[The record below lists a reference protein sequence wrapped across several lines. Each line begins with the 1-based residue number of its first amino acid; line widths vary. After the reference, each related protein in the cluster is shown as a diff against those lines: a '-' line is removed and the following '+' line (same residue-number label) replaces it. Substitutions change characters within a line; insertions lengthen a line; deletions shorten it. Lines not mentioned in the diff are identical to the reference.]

1 MDRVAFLNMTSKNR
15 NVSDINSQ
23 TPLRHISQLTGELT
37 TKSKIGTQVNNYY
50 LERQS
55 KNASEYN
62 NFVAALNN
70 NITED
75 RYRTSVNNDQF
86 LTEQPNGDNFQRV
99 YHPTLM
105 TEQERNFDNADRCGL
120 GTRDRQV
127 NAVAVNKNTT
137 HPILTPM
144 PKLNYP
150 QGYDQLKP
158 IEMDMTSQLE
168 SQFSGLTNQSM
179 EQQIALL
186 NKSVQ
191 SSDNTNSRS
200 VNDIVMCRS
209 QPNYNP
215 QVDHL
220 NQQLFQ
226 LSQQIPPQQAFDC
239 SRILDFQRPLPSN
252 NKLINTRQQ
261 FYTPIQSQ
269 LPLHQSFYQP
279 QLQPQPQPEICHSSR
294 PIQQPRRKSRQPQRQ
309 LQNKNTNHKQ
319 AHRE

>member
-1 MDRVAFLNMTSKNR
+1 MDRMAFLNMTSKNR
-15 NVSDINSQ
+15 NLSEPNPH
-23 TPLRHISQLTGELT
+23 TPLCHISQLTGELT

-55 KNASEYN
+55 KNATEYN

-75 RYRTSVNNDQF
+75 RYRTNVNNDHF
-86 LTEQPNGDNFQRV
+86 LTEQPIDDNFQRV

-120 GTRDRQV
+120 GTRDRQMS
-127 NAVAVNKNTT
+127 ATAVNKNTV

-168 SQFSGLTNQSM
+168 AQFSGLTNRSM
-179 EQQIALL
+179 KQQIAQL
-186 NKSVQ
+186 NKNVQ
-191 SSDNTNSRS
+191 SSDNINSRS
-200 VNDIVMCRS
+200 INDNVMCQS
-209 QPNYNP
+209 QIGYNT

-220 NQQLFQ
+220 NQQL
-226 LSQQIPPQQAFDC
+226 SQHAFDC
-239 SRILDFQRPLPSN
+239 SRMIDFQRPLQSN
-252 NKLINTRQQ
+252 NKSINTQQQ

-269 LPLHQSFYQP
+269 LPLHQPFY
-279 QLQPQPQPEICHSSR
+279 
-294 PIQQPRRKSRQPQRQ
+294 
-309 LQNKNTNHKQ
+309 
-319 AHRE
+319 